1 MTTKQMLLLS
11 VPAIALCALGAVAMR
26 LSTDIASRARENSI
40 AELFAA
46 ALDEPSKLTLDHV
59 RTVIGAAKTI
69 EDVGRR
75 GELAVAASIE
85 GVARGCFLLAVMSA
99 VSIVIVGWQQS
110 TPRVERRQDQ
120 FSAGDT
126 P

>member
-1 MTTKQMLLLS
+1 MTAKQMLLLA
-11 VPAIALCALGAVAMR
+11 VPAIALCTLGAVAMR

-40 AELFAA
+40 AELFAV

-59 RTVIGAAKTI
+59 RTVISASRTI

-75 GELAVAASIE
+75 GELATAASIE
-85 GVARGCFLLAVMSA
+85 GVARGCFLLAAMSA
-99 VSIVIVGWQQS
+99 VSIAIVGRQQS
-110 TPRVERRQDQ
+110 TRRIETRRDQ
-120 FSAGDT
+120 FSAGDK